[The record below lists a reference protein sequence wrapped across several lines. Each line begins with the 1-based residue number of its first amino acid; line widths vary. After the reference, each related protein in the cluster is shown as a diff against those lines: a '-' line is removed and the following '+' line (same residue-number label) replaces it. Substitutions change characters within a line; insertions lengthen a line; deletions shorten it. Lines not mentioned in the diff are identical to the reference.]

1 MQKFAINTY
10 QTIRIIRRRTV
21 QVPKT
26 KPIALVKKR
35 SYKFAAKLPLRRI
48 TMIVAKNSVNY
59 PYFKGVSNP
68 RTRNILSLDKF
79 SWFWLTKKVRNY
91 EFSNERPHWACAGA
105 PGTWR
110 GECVSK
116 LCGIV
121 PRAPPRSR
129 ASEPNPT
136 RALKHASVL

>member
-10 QTIRIIRRRTV
+10 QTTRIIRRRTV

-26 KPIALVKKR
+26 KPTALVKKR

-68 RTRNILSLDKF
+68 RTRNILSLIAVNLA
-79 SWFWLTKKVRNY
+79 SPIVITA
-91 EFSNERPHWACAGA
+91 ACAPCCA
-105 PGTWR
+105 W
-110 GECVSK
+110 GEDEDRTAGVYQ
-116 LCGIV
+116 
-121 PRAPPRSR
+121 
-129 ASEPNPT
+129 
-136 RALKHASVL
+136 

>member
-10 QTIRIIRRRTV
+10 QTIRIIRQRTV

-48 TMIVAKNSVNY
+48 TMIVAKNSVSY

-68 RTRNILSLDKF
+68 RTRNILSLIEPAWK
-79 SWFWLTKKVRNY
+79 
-91 EFSNERPHWACAGA
+91 PH
-105 PGTWR
+105 
-110 GECVSK
+110 V
-116 LCGIV
+116 
-121 PRAPPRSR
+121 
-129 ASEPNPT
+129 
-136 RALKHASVL
+136 

>member
-10 QTIRIIRRRTV
+10 HTIRIIRRRTV
-21 QVPKT
+21 EVPKT

-68 RTRNILSLDKF
+68 RTRNILSLLKLVTL
-79 SWFWLTKKVRNY
+79 SHKKLITQNMQNIQNIQNIAIILAIARKRTKYTKY
-91 EFSNERPHWACAGA
+91 THY
-105 PGTWR
+105 T
-110 GECVSK
+110 
-116 LCGIV
+116 IV
-121 PRAPPRSR
+121 AY
-129 ASEPNPT
+129 NVQII
-136 RALKHASVL
+136 LYNLYK